1 MEGLV
6 PREVVNTSVRAEV
19 VDTRQQ
25 RHCTDEMAVYANTKL
40 PEQGKHNNQLWNRAE
55 TKIGTVSIIS
65 ISQHLVCGIAGRE
78 REVEA

>member
-25 RHCTDEMAVYANTKL
+25 RHCTEKMAVYANTKL

-65 ISQHLVCGIAGRE
+65 ISQHLVCGITGRE